1 MELPHLGRNCALSS
15 CNQLDFLPHR
25 CSCCHLYFCEEH
37 KDKIEHDCTG
47 IEVPSAQNKQSE
59 LCPICEKSIVY
70 VLNEDINVTMEKHM
84 NSNFCVKKKKL
95 TCPIEGCKEK
105 IYASNQ
111 YECMKC
117 QTVLCLAHRHEEHR
131 CEEIR
136 RSRYQP
142 LGKQKTRNS
151 GMFMLHASKKR
162 EKKGGGGVTLT
173 SSRSSALPSAT
184 CEACHKTFPHRA
196 ALLAHRCS
204 SKKKGS
210 SSGNSC
216 AVS

>member
-37 KDKIEHDCTG
+37 KDKVEHDCTG
-47 IEVPSAQNKQSE
+47 MEVPSAHLNKQSE
-59 LCPICEKSIVY
+59 LCPICEKSVVY

-84 NSNFCVKKKKL
+84 NSNSCVIKKKL

-151 GMFMLHASKKR
+151 GMFMRHASKKR
-162 EKKGGGGVTLT
+162 EKKGGGGVT
-173 SSRSSALPSAT
+173 SSRSSVLPSAT